1 MKALAP
7 KYTPARDWPSL
18 QGKRKYNLI
27 LAGKID
33 RHFSRQF
40 TDRNLRESRN
50 KHQSFSGETEIQFNL
65 GGRNNVFSRQITA
78 RINVNQM

>member
-1 MKALAP
+1 MQALAP
-7 KYTPARDWPSL
+7 QYTPARDWPSL

-40 TDRNLRESRN
+40 NERNLRESRN
-50 KHQSFSGETEIQFNL
+50 TH
-65 GGRNNVFSRQITA
+65 
-78 RINVNQM
+78 